1 MRAIFKSIAIVV
13 GIPSLLA
20 TIYFGFFASDIYVS
34 ESRFSIRSVNASPVT
49 AGLAALLA
57 SPIGGGGGPDS
68 IVVSD
73 YVHSQ
78 DMLSQVQEKLD
89 FRAHYSDNTVDHLS
103 RLNEHATQEETLEY
117 FRKRVDIIRDSSSGV
132 FILRV
137 RAYDATMA
145 QSLAKLVI
153 ELSERLVNNLSIRM
167 EEDAL
172 STARNELQL
181 AANKVRTASDVL
193 TSFRN
198 INASLN
204 PAAESSA
211 LLGIVAGIETKL
223 VEARAALSEKLAYM
237 REDAAEIITLKNR
250 INALQRQ
257 FRLEKSR
264 VVGAEDGQGL
274 SRLIE
279 NYQPLVL
286 EQEIAQQQYASAL
299 TSLELARI
307 EAQRQKQYLVTFVQ
321 PSLPDE
327 AVEPRRIAKI
337 LTVMV
342 FSFLLYLI
350 GGLMWSALKDHIGR

>member
-20 TIYFGFFASDIYVS
+20 TIYFGFFASGIYVS
-34 ESRFSIRSVNASPVT
+34 ESQFSIRSVNASPVS

-57 SPIGGGGGPDS
+57 SPMGGGSDS
-68 IVVSD
+68 IVVSN
-73 YVHSQ
+73 YAHSQ

-89 FRAHYSDNTVDHLS
+89 FRAHYSNNKLDRLS
-103 RLNEHATQEETLEY
+103 RLDEHATEEETLKY
-117 FRKRVDIIRDSSSGV
+117 FRKRVEIVRDSSSGT
-132 FILRV
+132 FTLRV
-137 RAYDATMA
+137 RAYDAAMA
-145 QSLAKLVI
+145 QSLAELVI
-153 ELSERLVNNLSIRM
+153 NLSERLVNNLSIRL

-172 STARNELQL
+172 STARSELQL
-181 AANKVRTASDVL
+181 ATDKVRTASETL

-198 INASLN
+198 TNASLN

-211 LLGIVAGIETKL
+211 LLGIVSGIETKL
-223 VEARAALSEKLAYM
+223 VEARATLSEKRAYM

-257 FRLEKSR
+257 FRLEKGR
-264 VVGAEDGQGL
+264 VVGAEGGQGL
-274 SRLIE
+274 GRLIE

-286 EQEIAQQQYASAL
+286 EQEIAQQHYASAL

-321 PSLPDE
+321 PNLPDE
-327 AVEPRRIAKI
+327 AVEPRRITKI